1 MASTGPAEGAMKEP
15 AAVAVAP
22 TPPTTLSAAAAQVA
36 SADAGAAASRR
47 PRLCRQCGQVK
58 KGHRCTK
65 PLAGGAGA
73 TSAAPAA
80 STQAPGAA
88 WPALPA
94 GAWLPFMQMLPGIPQ
109 PAGQAGG
116 PRLPEQ
122 AAADPGLG
130 GAGAAAGAPP
140 APPSPAAAAGMFK
153 PFAPP
158 PPKRPAEGD
167 GPALAKRA
175 KVQGEKSARA
185 PYKCRLCNQPAKGH
199 VCPNKDL
206 PAPPKAARARPK
218 PPPCP
223 HGGPGGIYARL
234 RKCVECRAEVCE
246 HNRRKLMCRFC
257 TPENTAICIHNRDK
271 GICKDCGVATR
282 RCIHDRVKSVCK
294 VPGMP
299 FPASAPPARA
309 RVRAYRATSAW
320 PRLWRARRGCRL
332 RLSLVRVAPA
342 PGADPARCPQ
352 ECGKG
357 SICVHKRQKAY
368 CKDCGGSQICPHNK
382 VRKTCKE
389 CGGSQVPPLPR
400 PRSPVC
406 RPSTLGRCL
415 VRAHGCGARLTR
427 WVRLQICQHGKRRR
441 ECRACGG
448 NYFCKHGKC
457 RYKCAECK
465 HIKLPKGRSVRRA
478 LLSRARRFAA
488 LPAPVR
494 QDIAALRW
502 GADCRSGRRAPGS
515 GTVNKAPPAQIDV
528 QASLAGHGDMLPRKV
543 FFSVLESVQDQ
554 HKAQVAF
561 LKQQSKYE
569 CERLNKLALRHE
581 QEVRRLKKEL
591 AALKPGSAALDSLG
605 VDSAAGADGMGVDE
619 VGGGAH
625 GEDAATSSQPPPPPQ
640 VDTDV
645 AQGEGEG
652 AASADRGAAAPLPR

>member
-389 CGGSQVPPLPR
+389 CGGSQVPP
-400 PRSPVC
+400 
-406 RPSTLGRCL
+406 
-415 VRAHGCGARLTR
+415 H
-427 WVRLQICQHGKRRR
+427 
-441 ECRACGG
+441 
-448 NYFCKHGKC
+448 
-457 RYKCAECK
+457 
-465 HIKLPKGRSVRRA
+465 
-478 LLSRARRFAA
+478 
-488 LPAPVR
+488 
-494 QDIAALRW
+494 
-502 GADCRSGRRAPGS
+502 
-515 GTVNKAPPAQIDV
+515 
-528 QASLAGHGDMLPRKV
+528 
-543 FFSVLESVQDQ
+543 
-554 HKAQVAF
+554 
-561 LKQQSKYE
+561 
-569 CERLNKLALRHE
+569 
-581 QEVRRLKKEL
+581 
-591 AALKPGSAALDSLG
+591 
-605 VDSAAGADGMGVDE
+605 
-619 VGGGAH
+619 
-625 GEDAATSSQPPPPPQ
+625 PPPPY
-640 VDTDV
+640 
-645 AQGEGEG
+645 
-652 AASADRGAAAPLPR
+652 PLCPP